1 MTQNSH
7 LLPSDFGL
15 NSFQELIYQP
25 PNRAGDQF
33 DDLDAFRDALLI
45 DLAPIRPHE
54 AVMAENI
61 IMIEWDIAQVLIQK
75 RHITRSAIFDEIT
88 NQYVKLAEQ
97 EFYEEERRQRLK
109 DKEQNNDFF
118 ASITSYGRYDVFDPH
133 DAKIAASQVIAQ
145 LKSGKADQIEKAQ
158 KQIKADLPSPETILA
173 VVYETASKYRDLDD
187 VLSDL
192 EKRRRR
198 IMEDY
203 NNLQS
208 ANAIDV
214 KAAEWAMVKF

>member
-15 NSFQELIYQP
+15 NSFQELIYQSP
-25 PNRAGDQF
+25 TRAGDHL
-33 DDLDAFRDALLI
+33 DDLDAFRDALLT
-45 DLAPIRPHE
+45 DLAPMRPHE

-61 IMIEWDIAQVLIQK
+61 IMIEWDIAQILILK
-75 RHITRSAIFDEIT
+75 RHIARSAIFDEII

-97 EFYEEERRQRLK
+97 EFYEEERRQRLE

-145 LKSGKADQIEKAQ
+145 LKSGKVDQIEKAQ
-158 KQIKADLPSPETILA
+158 VQIKADLPSPETILA
-173 VVYETASKYRDLDD
+173 VVYETGSKYRELDD

-198 IMEDY
+198 ILEDY
-203 NNLQS
+203 QNLQ
-208 ANAIDV
+208 AARAIDL
-214 KAAEWAMVKF
+214 KAAE

>member
-25 PNRAGDQF
+25 PNRAGDHL

-61 IMIEWDIAQVLIQK
+61 IMIEWDIAQILIQK
-75 RHITRSAIFDEIT
+75 RHIARSAIFDEIT

-97 EFYEEERRQRLK
+97 EFYEEERRQRLE
-109 DKEQNNDFF
+109 DKEQNSDFL
-118 ASITSYGRYDVFDPH
+118 ASLTSDGSYDVFDPH
-133 DAKIAASQVIAQ
+133 DAQIAASQVIAQ
-145 LKSGKADQIEKAQ
+145 LKSGKTDKMEKAQ
-158 KQIKADLPSPETILA
+158 VQIKADLPSPETILA
-173 VVYETASKYRDLDD
+173 VVYETGSKYRDLDD
-187 VLSDL
+187 ALSDL
-192 EKRRRR
+192 ERRRRR
-198 IMEDY
+198 ILKDY
-203 NNLQS
+203 KHLQS
-208 ANAIDV
+208 ATAIDV
-214 KAAEWAMVKF
+214 KAAE

>member
-25 PNRAGDQF
+25 PDRAGDHL
-33 DDLDAFRDALLI
+33 DDLEAFRDALLI

-61 IMIEWDIAQVLIQK
+61 IMIEWDITQILIQK
-75 RHITRSAIFDEIT
+75 RHIARSAIFDEIT
-88 NQYVKLAEQ
+88 NQYVKLAED
-97 EFYEEERRQRLK
+97 EYNEEERQKRLE

-118 ASITSYGRYDVFDPH
+118 ASLTSYGRYDVFDPH
-133 DAKIAASQVIAQ
+133 DAKIAASKVIAQ
-145 LKSGKADQIEKAQ
+145 LKSGNADQIEKAQ
-158 KQIKADLPSPETILA
+158 VQIKADLPSPETILA
-173 VVYETASKYRDLDD
+173 VIYETGSKYRELDD

-198 IMEDY
+198 ILEDY
-203 NNLQS
+203 QNLQ
-208 ANAIDV
+208 AARAIDV
-214 KAAEWAMVKF
+214 QAAE

>member
-7 LLPSDFGL
+7 LLPSDVGL

-25 PNRAGDQF
+25 PNRAGDHL
-33 DDLDAFRDALLI
+33 DELDAFRDAVLT
-45 DLAPIRPHE
+45 DLAPMRPHE

-61 IMIEWDIAQVLIQK
+61 IMIEWDIAQILIQK
-75 RHITRSAIFDEIT
+75 RHIARSAIFDEIT
-88 NQYVKLAEQ
+88 NQYVKLAED
-97 EFYEEERRQRLK
+97 EFYEEERRQRLE
-109 DKEQNNDFF
+109 DKEQNDDFF

-145 LKSGKADQIEKAQ
+145 LKSGKVDQIEKAQ
-158 KQIKADLPSPETILA
+158 VQIKADLPSPETILA
-173 VVYETASKYRDLDD
+173 VVYETGSKYRELDD

-198 IMEDY
+198 ILEDY
-203 NNLQS
+203 QNLQ
-208 ANAIDV
+208 AARPIDV
-214 KAAEWAMVKF
+214 KAAE

>member
-1 MTQNSH
+1 MTQKSP

-25 PNRAGDQF
+25 PNRAGDHL
-33 DDLDAFRDALLI
+33 DDLDAFREALLI

-61 IMIEWDIAQVLIQK
+61 IMIEWDISQILIQK
-75 RHITRSAIFDEIT
+75 RHIARSAIFDEIT
-88 NQYVKLAEQ
+88 NQYVKLAED
-97 EFYEEERRQRLK
+97 EFYEEERRQRLE

-118 ASITSYGRYDVFDPH
+118 ASITSYGDYDIFDPH
-133 DAKIAASQVIAQ
+133 DSKIAASKVIAQ
-145 LKSGKADQIEKAQ
+145 LKSGKSDQIEKAQ
-158 KQIKADLPSPETILA
+158 VQIKADLPSPATILA
-173 VVYETASKYRDLDD
+173 VVYETGSKYRNLDD

-198 IMEDY
+198 ILEDY
-203 NNLQS
+203 KNLQN
-208 ANAIDV
+208 ARAIDV
-214 KAAEWAMVKF
+214 KAAE

>member
-1 MTQNSH
+1 MNQNSH

-25 PNRAGDQF
+25 THRAGDHL
-33 DDLDAFRDALLI
+33 DDLDAFRDALLT
-45 DLAPIRPHE
+45 DLAPMRPHE

-61 IMIEWDIAQVLIQK
+61 IMIEWDIAQILIQK
-75 RHITRSAIFDEIT
+75 RHIARSAVFDEIT
-88 NQYVKLAEQ
+88 KQYVKLAEQ
-97 EFYEEERRQRLK
+97 EFYEEERRQRLE

-118 ASITSYGRYDVFDPH
+118 ASITSYESYEVFDPH

-145 LKSGKADQIEKAQ
+145 LKSGNVDQIEKAQ
-158 KQIKADLPSPETILA
+158 VQIKADLPSPETILA
-173 VVYETASKYRDLDD
+173 VVYETGSKYRELDD

-198 IMEDY
+198 ILEDY
-203 NNLQS
+203 QNLQN
-208 ANAIDV
+208 ARAIDV
-214 KAAEWAMVKF
+214 KAAE

>member
-25 PNRAGDQF
+25 THRAGDHL
-33 DDLDAFRDALLI
+33 DDLDAFRDALLT

-61 IMIEWDIAQVLIQK
+61 IMIEWDIAQILIQK
-75 RHITRSAIFDEIT
+75 RHIARSAVFDEIT

-97 EFYEEERRQRLK
+97 EFYEEERRQRLE

-118 ASITSYGRYDVFDPH
+118 ASITSYRRYDVFDPH

-145 LKSGKADQIEKAQ
+145 LKSGQTDQIEKAQ
-158 KQIKADLPSPETILA
+158 VQIKADLPSPETILA
-173 VVYETASKYRDLDD
+173 VIYETGSKYRELDD

-198 IMEDY
+198 ILEDY
-203 NNLQS
+203 QNLQN
-208 ANAIDV
+208 ARAIDV
-214 KAAEWAMVKF
+214 KAAE